1 MPTTAEL
8 FALAR
13 LNLQAGDLPAAE
25 SHCRQVLRAD
35 PSHAEALHLLGGL
48 AYQSGHLDAAAQL
61 VRQAIAR
68 SPTNAAWHA
77 DLGLILAALGRLI
90 DAAASY
96 DQAVRLRPEFAE
108 AHAVL
113 GHTLTQIGRLDD
125 AVHHCREAVRLR
137 PDLPAGHNN
146 LGNALLRFGRTDE
159 AAVCY
164 ERALQQMPNVA
175 EAHNN
180 LGLVRQAQG
189 RPDDATV
196 SYRRAIQIRPSYA
209 DAHYNLGNVLKV
221 QGNFDAAVASFRE
234 ALRHRPGY
242 GEALNNLGSLLKDHG
257 RLADAIDSFRQA
269 LLQMPDSAEVY
280 SNLGAALVEQGEV
293 DAAMDCYQRAL
304 QLRPDLA
311 GVHSNFLLT
320 LHYQPGVTLRELS
333 EAHAEYERRHAAP
346 LRATWRPHENTREP
360 ERRLRLGFVS
370 PDLRRHATSNFVIS
384 FLENLD
390 HGQAEAICYNDW
402 PTPDAV
408 TARFRAASAEWRDV
422 FGWADDRLA
431 EQIRRDRIDVL
442 FDLAGHT
449 AHNRLLVF
457 ARKRAPIQVTW
468 CGYSD
473 TTGLRA
479 IDYILAD
486 RLLIPPEA
494 EPYYSER
501 PLLMPEGFL
510 CYTLPG
516 DAPPI
521 SPLPALRR
529 GHVTFGSFNNPA
541 KIGPSV
547 VAVWSEILRRLP
559 ASRLVLQYRVM
570 DDATVSGRMAALFG
584 GHGIDAGRVEL
595 RGRAPDLL
603 AMYHDI
609 DIALDPFP
617 YTGCTTTAEALW
629 MGVPVVTLPGE
640 AFIGRHSLSHL
651 SNVGLTES
659 IAESAADYVE
669 RAIRLAGDLPKLAEL
684 RAGLRERVASSS
696 LGDSRRFAENLLRLL
711 RAAWREWAMSSPT

>member
-13 LNLQAGDLPAAE
+13 LSIQAGDLAHAE
-25 SHCRQVLRAD
+25 AHCRQVLRAD
-35 PSHAEALHLLGGL
+35 PRHADALHLLGGL
-48 AYQSGHLDAAAQL
+48 AYQSGHFDAATQL
-61 VRQAIAR
+61 VRQALEQV
-68 SPTNAAWHA
+68 PTNAAWHA
-77 DLGLILAALGRLI
+77 DLGLILVAQGHMLEAEGC
-90 DAAASY
+90 Y
-96 DQAVRLRPEFAE
+96 DQALKLRPEFAE
-108 AHAVL
+108 AHAAMCHV
-113 GHTLTQIGRLDD
+113 LTQIGRLED
-125 AVHHCREAVRLR
+125 AVRHGREAVRLR

-146 LGNALLRFGRTDE
+146 LGNALQRLGRTDE
-159 AAVCY
+159 AVACY
-164 ERALQQMPNVA
+164 ERALQLKPDLA

-180 LGLVRQAQG
+180 IGLVRQDRG
-189 RPDDATV
+189 KLEDAV
-196 SYRRAIQIRPSYA
+196 ASYRRAIQFRPNYA
-209 DAHYNLGNVLKV
+209 DAHYNLGNVLKI
-221 QGNFDAAVASFRE
+221 QGHADAAVASYRE

-269 LLQMPDSAEVY
+269 LHSKPDSAEVY

-293 DAAMDCYQRAL
+293 DAAMECYRRAL

-311 GVHSNFLLT
+311 GIHSNLLLT
-320 LHYQPGVTLRELS
+320 LHYQPDVTLRELC
-333 EAHAEYERRHAAP
+333 EGHAEYERRHAAP
-346 LRATWRPHENTREP
+346 LRATWKPHQNTREP
-360 ERRLRLGFVS
+360 DRRLRLGFVS
-370 PDLRRHATSNFVIS
+370 PDLRRHAISNFVIS

-390 HGQAEAICYNDW
+390 RGQAEAICYFDW
-402 PTPDAV
+402 PTPDNV
-408 TARFRAASAEWRDV
+408 TARFRAASTDWRDV

-431 EQIRRDRIDVL
+431 EQIRGDRIDIL

-457 ARKRAPIQVTW
+457 ARKPAPIQITW

-473 TTGLRA
+473 TTGLTA

-486 RLLIPPEA
+486 RYLIPPEA

-501 PLLMPEGFL
+501 PIRMPEGFL

-516 DAPPI
+516 EAPPV

-541 KIGPSV
+541 KIGQPV
-547 VAVWSEILRRLP
+547 VAVWAEMLRRLP
-559 ASRLVLQYRVM
+559 DARLILQYRVM
-570 DDATVSGRMAALFG
+570 DDPTVSGRMAKLFA
-584 GHGIDAGRVEL
+584 GHGIEPGRVEL
-595 RGRAPDLL
+595 RGRAQDLL
-603 AMYHDI
+603 AQYQDV

-629 MGVPVVTLPGE
+629 MGTPVITLPGE

-651 SNVGLTES
+651 TNVGLTET
-659 IAESAADYVE
+659 IADSPAGYVE
-669 RAIRLAGDLPKLAEL
+669 RAVRLAADLPRLAEL
-684 RAGLRERVASSS
+684 RAGLRERVAASS
-696 LGDSRRFAENLLRLL
+696 LGDGRRFAENLLGLL
-711 RAAWREWAMSSPT
+711 RDAWRKWANSGPA